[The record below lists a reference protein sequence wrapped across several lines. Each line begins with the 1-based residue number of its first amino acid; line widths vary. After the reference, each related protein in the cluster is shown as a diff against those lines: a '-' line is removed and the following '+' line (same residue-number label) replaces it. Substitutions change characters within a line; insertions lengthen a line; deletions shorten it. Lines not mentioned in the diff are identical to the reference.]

1 MGTVGDASGTTG
13 TSYAAVEVSVVIP
26 AHRGGRFLRQA
37 VKSVLDQRETD
48 LEVVVVSDG
57 CAEDLSDLERLDP
70 RVRVVRQ
77 RQAGVS
83 VARNVGVAHSAA
95 ELVAFLDEDD
105 LARPGRFRW
114 QVDALTGRPRSGM
127 CHGEFEIIDADG
139 TVQVESRGG
148 PVQYEDMLAL
158 NFPLLSTLM
167 VRRAHV
173 LEVGG
178 FDPALVRGEDIEFF
192 LRAAMRTDVTFVP
205 RILTSY
211 RRHGSNTTTGVWD
224 VYPVILKHRR
234 WAELNRRPDLVAAAE
249 LGLRRNRRNAAC
261 AAFDEARAARR
272 RGALGQ
278 VAMKLAVSLAR
289 DPTFVPGVAVS
300 RLARR
305 PSLTP
310 EGRMPGRPTR
320 SLAGDDLDHGRT
332 AGGWAPPRGAG
343 SP

>member
-1 MGTVGDASGTTG
+1 MGTVDGSSGTTG
-13 TSYAAVEVSVVIP
+13 IGHAPVDVSVVIP
-26 AHRGGRFLRQA
+26 AHRGGPFLRQA
-37 VKSVLDQRETD
+37 VTSVLDQGETD

-57 CAEDLSDLERLDP
+57 CAEDLGDLERLDA
-70 RVRVVRQ
+70 RVRVIRQ

-83 VARNVGVAHSAA
+83 VARNVGVAHSAG

-105 LARPGRFRW
+105 LARPGRLRW
-114 QVDALTGRPRSGM
+114 QLDALSGRPRSGM
-127 CHGEFEIIDADG
+127 CHGRFEIIDADG
-139 TVQVESRGG
+139 AVLVESRGG
-148 PVQYEDMLAL
+148 PVQYQDMLAL
-158 NFPLLSTLM
+158 DFPLLSTLM

-224 VYPVILKHRR
+224 IYPVILKHRR

-249 LGLRRNRRNAAC
+249 RGLRRNRRNAAC

-278 VAMKLAVSLAR
+278 VAMSLAVSLAR

-310 EGRMPGRPTR
+310 EGRMPGRPAR
-320 SLAGDDLDHGRT
+320 PPAADDLDPGRI
-332 AGGWAPPRGAG
+332 AVHRAPPGAAG